1 MEIKRHLEIDKSIDE
16 LLTEFTAAS
25 GSISRAEVESE
36 TGVPVEIRNA
46 PSWETVAPGDT
57 VSVVATIMGMPQE
70 LVLTFTEADN
80 KDTVLANK
88 KGRYRMNGV
97 GFGDTSIAVAIDL
110 DGTAGTTSI
119 ADVDTSLTGEIMDG
133 PLGMMAQQTLAE
145 QEDVVIAKIQERFP
159 VLAGARITEP
169 E

>member
-25 GSISRAEVESE
+25 GSISQAEVESE
-36 TGVPVEIRNA
+36 VGVPIEVKNA

-57 VSVVATIMGMPQE
+57 ISVVATVMGMPQE

-80 KDTVLANK
+80 KDAVLANK

-97 GFGDTSIAVAIDL
+97 GFGDTNIAVAIDL
-110 DGTAGTTSI
+110 DGTSGTSV

-145 QEDVVIAKIQERFP
+145 QEDSVIAKIQERFP
-159 VLAGARITEP
+159 VLAGARITAP